1 MARKVNVEIL
11 KESTRRLQ
19 DQIALVPMVMDDEQG
34 EEEDLGEDIEEESTA
49 ANFKQAVRDG
59 DISPKS
65 MDKKKS
71 VGKPSRRQKKD
82 RLMEPWQDINKLEEY
97 RRKLGI
103 HSAYANMNG
112 KIWAFVDEDIDVDIV
127 MNMKQ
132 QMTLKLF
139 HRNMSKELYM
149 ILLYAKCD
157 AIARIELWDS
167 MYHLASDMESPWLVG
182 GDFNVILSEEEKVY
196 LTEVEDFTHCMDT
209 CTLYNLG
216 FKGSLYTWWNGS
228 SDIDCIFKRQD
239 RFFTNQQFL
248 DLFPALEV
256 EHLIKYGSDHAPL
269 LLSCNIDTVQVKKHF
284 KFLNFWTKHKTF
296 LKLGAKETFGDI
308 FKQVAALEDVIKVH
322 EIEFELNPTAQNRAK
337 LHKVEADLTKYYH
350 LEEELWRQKAG
361 MQWFKDGDRKTKFF
375 HAHVR
380 GKRKRLQVSRILDK
394 NDNWIESQEEME
406 KEAVDCFQAQF
417 TEERIPNN
425 FDIINHVHRMISA
438 EQNERMWEEPTM
450 EEVKAAVY
458 GLNGTSASGPDG
470 FTGQLNH
477 ASWEVICVDV

>member
-1 MARKVNVEIL
+1 MNPINNRGQ
-11 KESTRRLQ
+11 KELGMIAKNHEPNPLALQ
-19 DQIALVPMVMDDEQG
+19 VMDDEQG

-248 DLFPALEV
+248 DLFPALE
-256 EHLIKYGSDHAPL
+256 
-269 LLSCNIDTVQVKKHF
+269 
-284 KFLNFWTKHKTF
+284 
-296 LKLGAKETFGDI
+296 LGAKETFGDI